1 MIKLKAEEIV
11 LRFKWLSLASA
22 AGGAIPI
29 PGTSACIDLGILV
42 AEAFF
47 QKKQLGIDDD
57 TINSRALKVGS
68 NKGDVVKM
76 IGTNLKQDN
85 KMSKTMAGILSVMA
99 KSQTAQ
105 ATAMGAV
112 LGAQMAVSEAIETGA
127 LAIPL
132 LGMLIS
138 GAISGGTTYFMLNQM
153 LKAHSA
159 IAQESIKVFS
169 KMASEM
175 QK

>member
-1 MIKLKAEEIV
+1 
-11 LRFKWLSLASA
+11 
-22 AGGAIPI
+22 
-29 PGTSACIDLGILV
+29 
-42 AEAFF
+42 
-47 QKKQLGIDDD
+47 
-57 TINSRALKVGS
+57 
-68 NKGDVVKM
+68 
-76 IGTNLKQDN
+76 
-85 KMSKTMAGILSVMA
+85 
-99 KSQTAQ
+99 
-105 ATAMGAV
+105 
-112 LGAQMAVSEAIETGA
+112 MAVSEAIETGA

-169 KMASEM
+169 EMASEM